1 MSGRRV
7 PVNITVD
14 RKKPANNYA
23 LNRLTH
29 KLQALKTKFICTL
42 LIELKVWLWRFEG
55 STYIYI
61 SVIIV
66 KAQQI

>member
-1 MSGRRV
+1 MKTYSATVKILILIMSGRRV

-42 LIELKVWLWRFEG
+42 LIKLKV
-55 STYIYI
+55 
-61 SVIIV
+61 
-66 KAQQI
+66 

>member
-1 MSGRRV
+1 MLLGIVLVKTYSATVKILILIMSGRRV

-42 LIELKVWLWRFEG
+42 LIKLKV
-55 STYIYI
+55 
-61 SVIIV
+61 
-66 KAQQI
+66 